1 MNIALCLRGRLLA
14 ITLLAIIL
22 LPMSAA
28 FAQTVPGPGYLVRGI
43 EGDNDVGEY
52 FALTERPFGSFNGF
66 FYLADQ
72 GRLIGST
79 CAGPVCSS
87 TRSLTNPAFDRGRYV
102 SAANRSALNNRP
114 LVAYYDA
121 SNGDLMAL
129 DCASTDCSPIGGIER
144 TLETV
149 GNVGQDTAIVIDP
162 VTGLGLIAYYDVD
175 NGDIRLYRCATAACD
190 SGSSVLV
197 NGSNDRGHNA
207 SMVFGGS
214 TLWIGYEDRTLG
226 AVVVAKTQAPYNVF
240 SFFIIA
246 NAAEPSLSADASGF
260 LDMVW
265 RETVANSL
273 QRMRCLDATCTNADQ
288 IQLGA
293 AGHGFRPSATRS
305 SAGNLLV
312 SQYDPASHSMRGT
325 LCNDLPC
332 SSPQAL
338 TFASAPGIAGK
349 SLMRINSSGFPL
361 VFYQDAVQSDV
372 RSAQCTSAACSA
384 FQSRTAINGHAASGA
399 RLAMRPDG
407 RPVIAY
413 IRDRH
418 PWLALCSD
426 TLCSSVAQVLLPGNN
441 SDTRPTVR
449 VRPDNRPI
457 IYYASVGG
465 SELYDCADA
474 NCSSG
479 SARAVSG
486 SGNSTSNV
494 LEMALRTDG
503 RPVLLYAVSN
513 LNDVYVFD
521 CADVN
526 CTSGSP
532 HLLVDEPTVNSA
544 FNWNYAITI
553 GPGDRPIILYGFND
567 NSGSQ
572 QRYVRCNDSAC
583 LSATVSSIGT
593 SITFYATPLALRS
606 DGHPVFIENGPNNLA
621 ICDTA
626 DCGGQARFPIFTG
639 GIVRT
644 LQLLSGDRPVY
655 EAATV
660 GSASVTVCD
669 DPTCASA
676 QQRLLLSN
684 SETNINYQ
692 GSLGLDATGAAFV
705 ALEEPALADVMLA
718 VPLPDAIF
726 QNGFE

>member
-1 MNIALCLRGRLLA
+1 MKIGLYLRGLVLA
-14 ITLLAIIL
+14 FTL
-22 LPMSAA
+22 LPMQASL
-28 FAQTVPGPGYLVRGI
+28 AQAVPGPGYALRAI
-43 EGDNDVGEY
+43 EGDNDTGEH
-52 FALTERPFGSFNGF
+52 FALADRPFGSFNGF

-79 CAGPVCSS
+79 CFGQTCSS

-121 SNGDLMAL
+121 TNGDLMAL
-129 DCASTDCSPIGGIER
+129 DCASTDCSSTGGIER

-162 VTGLGLIAYYDVD
+162 VSGLGLIAYYDVD
-175 NGDIRLYRCATAACD
+175 NGDIRLYRCATTACS

-214 TLWIGYEDRTLG
+214 TLWIAYEDRTIG
-226 AVVVAKTQAPYNVF
+226 AVVVAKTQAPYDVF
-240 SFFIIA
+240 TFITIA

-265 RETVANSL
+265 HETTGNSL
-273 QRMRCLDATCTNADQ
+273 QRMQCLDSTCTNANQ

-293 AGHGFRPSATRS
+293 TGQGFRPSATRS
-305 SAGNLLV
+305 SSGNLLV
-312 SQYDPASHSMRGT
+312 SQFEPATNTERGT
-325 LCNDLPC
+325 LCTDLAC
-332 SSPQAL
+332 SSPQAI
-338 TFASAPGIAGK
+338 TFDSRPGITGK
-349 SLMRINSSGFPL
+349 SSMRINNSGFPL
-361 VFYQDAVQSDV
+361 VFYQDSLRSDV
-372 RSAQCTSAACSA
+372 RSAQCTSAACTTI
-384 FQSRTAINGHAASGA
+384 QLRTANNGHAVSGA

-413 IRDRH
+413 IRDRQ
-418 PWLALCSD
+418 PWLAMCSD
-426 TLCSSVAQVLLPGNN
+426 TLCNSVSQVVLPGGN
-441 SDTRPTVR
+441 SDTRPTVA
-449 VRPDNRPI
+449 VRPDNRPV
-457 IYYASVGG
+457 IYYSSLGG

-526 CTSGSP
+526 CASGSQR
-532 HLLVDEPTVNSA
+532 LLVDEPTVNSA
-544 FNWNYAITI
+544 FNWNYAITV
-553 GPGDRPIILYGFND
+553 GPGDRPIVMYVFN
-567 NSGSQ
+567 NNTGSQ
-572 QRYVRCNDSAC
+572 QRYVRCDDSAC
-583 LSATVSSIGT
+583 LSATVSTVGT
-593 SITFYATPLALRS
+593 SSTSFATPLALRS

-626 DCGGQARFPIFTG
+626 DCSGQARFPIFTG

-644 LQLLSGDRPVY
+644 LQLRSGDRPVY
-655 EAATV
+655 EAGTV
-660 GSASVTVCD
+660 ASGSVTMCD
-669 DPTCASA
+669 DPTCATA
-676 QQRLLLSN
+676 QQRLLLSS
-684 SETNINYQ
+684 SETAINYQ
-692 GSLGLDATGAAFV
+692 GSLGLDVSGAAYV
-705 ALEEPALADVMLA
+705 AFEEQSLADVVLA
-718 VPLPDAIF
+718 VPLPDAVF
-726 QNGFE
+726 QNSFE